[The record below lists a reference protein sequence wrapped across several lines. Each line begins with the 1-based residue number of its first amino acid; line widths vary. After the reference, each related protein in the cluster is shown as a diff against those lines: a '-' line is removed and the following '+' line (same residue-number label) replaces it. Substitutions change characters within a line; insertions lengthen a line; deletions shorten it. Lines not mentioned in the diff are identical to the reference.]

1 MANTDNRLKYHRF
14 TKVSESGYG
23 ATYVSSTD
31 LGQIELRIIH
41 IESDILVESA
51 YHVLK
56 ADNTYAVLPYALSY
70 KVLRLVDKKIRELS
84 KKYNWGVS
92 DAEYSG
98 SRNTDSRK
106 QSK

>member
-14 TKVSESGYG
+14 TKVSENNYS
-23 ATYVSSTD
+23 ATYVNSTEF
-31 LGQIELRIIH
+31 GQIELRIIH
-41 IESDILVESA
+41 IESDVLVECA
-51 YHVLK
+51 YHVLR
-56 ADNTYAVLPYALSY
+56 ADNTYTVLPYALSY
-70 KVLRLVDKKIRELS
+70 KVLRLVDKKIREMS